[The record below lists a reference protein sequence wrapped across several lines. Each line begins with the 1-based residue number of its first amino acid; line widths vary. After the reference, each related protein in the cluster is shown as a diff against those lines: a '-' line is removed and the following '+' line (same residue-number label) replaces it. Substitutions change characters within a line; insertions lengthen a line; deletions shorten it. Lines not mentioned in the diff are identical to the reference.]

1 MPGQSALGGGELP
14 SVVEKGEVAGSKGK
28 APPRRGCLSQ
38 DLNEKEPAVGRGK
51 EEPCRQVPGQ
61 LISGRG

>member
-1 MPGQSALGGGELP
+1 MPGQSAPGGGELL
-14 SVVEKGEVAGSKGK
+14 SGVEKGDVAGSKGK
-28 APPRRGCLSQ
+28 APLRRGCFSQ

-61 LISGRG
+61 LILGRG